1 MPAKTQDISHLLIA
15 WNQGNEDALK
25 ELIPIV
31 YPELRRIAR
40 RQLANRSPSHTLE
53 SAALVNEA
61 YLKLLRARGIRC
73 DNRSHFFALCAQM
86 IRHIL
91 VDHARYHRYAKRGGG
106 EVQVTLF
113 DEPLMGSRGGG
124 VEVLALDDALRTLGE
139 IDLRKV
145 RVVEL
150 RFFAGLTVEEAS
162 TVLGISPETVKRDW
176 RFAKSWL
183 LRRLRQA
190 SASND

>member
-1 MPAKTQDISHLLIA
+1 
-15 WNQGNEDALK
+15 
-25 ELIPIV
+25 
-31 YPELRRIAR
+31 
-40 RQLANRSPSHTLE
+40 
-53 SAALVNEA
+53 
-61 YLKLLRARGIRC
+61 
-73 DNRSHFFALCAQM
+73 
-86 IRHIL
+86 
-91 VDHARYHRYAKRGGG
+91 
-106 EVQVTLF
+106 VQVTLF
-113 DEPLMGSRGGG
+113 DEPLMGSRGHG
-124 VEVLALDDALRTLGE
+124 VEVLALDDGLRTLGE

-162 TVLGISPETVKRDW
+162 AVLGISSETVKRDW